1 MGVFIYAVF
10 GTSKDITLGPT
21 AILSLL
27 TASVIDGSGDN
38 IELAVLL
45 ALLSGMIQFIL
56 GVFNAG
62 QQLRY
67 WR

>member
-27 TASVIDGSGDN
+27 TASVIDGSDDLVGM
-38 IELAVLL
+38 AVLL
-45 ALLSGMIQFIL
+45 TLCSGIVQYLLGIL
-56 GVFNAG
+56 NAG
-62 QQLRY
+62 
-67 WR
+67 